1 MNASKFR
8 LNRRTVLR
16 GAAGVAIALPWL
28 EVMEPVQTSRAA
40 TRAAKRFLT
49 VYTPGG
55 TVLSKWT
62 PSGTETSFALSPIL
76 APFEPVKSKLLVL
89 SGLDM
94 KSAVGEQYQSG
105 LIALLTGTEQLRA
118 PPSFAQGPSIDQV
131 LAPTVSAGKAFASLQ
146 FAIRWGTGKCQGQV
160 SPFDILNFAN
170 TAAFEPIAPSIDPV
184 AIWNSLFKD
193 SKDPAADARA
203 WDKSILDA
211 LEQRYATLSRR
222 LGAADRQKLDQHLTK
237 IREMEQK
244 LAEVT
249 TRCSPPT
256 LVDTSDYDPAAGLHA
271 DNTGSVV
278 DASTDAAIPKVGKLM
293 MDMMVTAFAC
303 DLTGAGTLQFADGE
317 SKYTLPWL
325 NLPQTHRYY
334 MNDGGY
340 HPPECEKIATW
351 YSQQS
356 SYLLQQMAA
365 VDMGGHSLLD
375 ESVVFFGSEGQDP
388 ATHAKTNMPFLL
400 AGGGGGLRGGR
411 FLTYPN
417 VSHNALLA
425 SICNLFGDA
434 RTLFGDPE
442 HSSPALKNLV

>member
-1 MNASKFR
+1 VKASKFR
-8 LNRRTVLR
+8 LSRRSVLR

-28 EVMEPVQTSRAA
+28 EIMQPERQSRAA
-40 TRAAKRFLT
+40 AAPAKRLLC

-62 PSGTETSFALSPIL
+62 PTGTETSFTLSPIL

-105 LIALLTGTEQLRA
+105 MVALLTGRA
-118 PPSFAQGPSIDQV
+118 QGAAQQFASGPSIDQV
-131 LAPTVSAGKAFASLQ
+131 LSAAASAGKKFPSLEFAV
-146 FAIRWGTGKCQGQV
+146 RWGTGRAHGKV
-160 SPFDILNFAN
+160 SPFDILNYAN
-170 TAAFEPIAPSIDPV
+170 SPKFEPIPPRIDPV
-184 AIWNSLFKD
+184 TIWNALFKD
-193 SKDPAADARA
+193 GKVPPADSA

-211 LEQRYATLSRR
+211 LGGRYAALAQRLS
-222 LGAADRQKLDQHLTK
+222 AADRQRLDQHLTK

-244 LAEVT
+244 LASVSGGK
-249 TRCSPPT
+249 CVVPA
-256 LVDTSDYDPAAGLHA
+256 LVDTSDYNPAAGLSSS
-271 DNTGSVV
+271 DDGSVV
-278 DASTDAAIPKVGKLM
+278 DPKTDAAIPKVGKLM
-293 MDMMVTAFAC
+293 MDMMVTALAC
-303 DLTGAGTLQFADGE
+303 DLTAVGTLQWSDGE

-325 NLPQTHRYY
+325 NLPQTHRFY

-340 HPPECEKIATW
+340 HPLECERIATW

-356 SYLLQQMAA
+356 TYLLQQMAA

-388 ATHAKTNMPFLL
+388 ANHAKTNMPFLL

-411 FLTYPN
+411 FLQYPN
-417 VSHNALLA
+417 LSHNGLLA
-425 SICNLFGDA
+425 AICNLLGDP
-434 RTLFGDPE
+434 RTSFGDPLYAI
-442 HSSPALKNLV
+442 PPLNNLT